1 MIALII
7 SLCSGAIVYA
17 VSVMYAGIG
26 ETFSERAGIMNLGV
40 EGVMLMGAVSGYI
53 TAVHTQNLFL
63 SFLVV
68 LLTGAAL
75 GLAFAFLTVTLQ
87 SDQTVCGMAMLIFGT
102 GLSGFI
108 GKDVSGVA
116 ANLKFEKIA
125 IPVLSKIPVLG
136 DIFFKQNLLT
146 YAMYF
151 IIPLSMFYIYR
162 TRYGLKL
169 RALGE
174 NPAALD
180 AAGENVFAMRY
191 GYIIFGC
198 MMMSISGACV
208 SIAAVMLETRATG
221 IYSSAPAEA
230 FPTTAVS
237 PTLLLFGMIIPCAP
251 AHSAV
256 RMIAPRLWGSDNS
269 SQMTMSGGSP
279 ASCAFFKISSM
290 LA

>member
-102 GLSGFI
+102 GLS
-108 GKDVSGVA
+108 
-116 ANLKFEKIA
+116 
-125 IPVLSKIPVLG
+125 LSLIH
-136 DIFFKQNLLT
+136 I
-146 YAMYF
+146 
-151 IIPLSMFYIYR
+151 
-162 TRYGLKL
+162 
-169 RALGE
+169 
-174 NPAALD
+174 
-180 AAGENVFAMRY
+180 
-191 GYIIFGC
+191 
-198 MMMSISGACV
+198 
-208 SIAAVMLETRATG
+208 
-221 IYSSAPAEA
+221 
-230 FPTTAVS
+230 
-237 PTLLLFGMIIPCAP
+237 
-251 AHSAV
+251 
-256 RMIAPRLWGSDNS
+256 
-269 SQMTMSGGSP
+269 
-279 ASCAFFKISSM
+279 
-290 LA
+290 

>member
-151 IIPLSMFYIYR
+151 IIPLSMLQDKIW
-162 TRYGLKL
+162 TE
-169 RALGE
+169 A
-174 NPAALD
+174 
-180 AAGENVFAMRY
+180 
-191 GYIIFGC
+191 
-198 MMMSISGACV
+198 ACV
-208 SIAAVMLETRATG
+208 GGKSGSTGRSGRKCICDALWLYHLRMHDDVDQRGVRFAGKYKLLEQRNDSRKRLDRICTGCIFILESGHADVGSIALR
-221 IYSSAPAEA
+221 IYQLS
-230 FPTTAVS
+230 
-237 PTLLLFGMIIPCAP
+237 
-251 AHSAV
+251 
-256 RMIAPRLWGSDNS
+256 R
-269 SQMTMSGGSP
+269 
-279 ASCAFFKISSM
+279 K
-290 LA
+290 

>member
-198 MMMSISGACV
+198 MRFAGKYKLLEQRNDSRKRLDRICTGCIFILESGHADV
-208 SIAAVMLETRATG
+208 GSIALR
-221 IYSSAPAEA
+221 IYQLS
-230 FPTTAVS
+230 
-237 PTLLLFGMIIPCAP
+237 
-251 AHSAV
+251 
-256 RMIAPRLWGSDNS
+256 R
-269 SQMTMSGGSP
+269 
-279 ASCAFFKISSM
+279 K
-290 LA
+290 

>member
-116 ANLKFEKIA
+116 ATKA
-125 IPVLSKIPVLG
+125 PVTSNK
-136 DIFFKQNLLT
+136 T
-146 YAMYF
+146 A
-151 IIPLSMFYIYR
+151 
-162 TRYGLKL
+162 
-169 RALGE
+169 E
-174 NPAALD
+174 PAAS
-180 AAGENVFAMRY
+180 A
-191 GYIIFGC
+191 
-198 MMMSISGACV
+198 
-208 SIAAVMLETRATG
+208 ATG
-221 IYSSAPAEA
+221 VDRTSKVSQGPQTATPA
-230 FPTTAVS
+230 
-237 PTLLLFGMIIPCAP
+237 
-251 AHSAV
+251 
-256 RMIAPRLWGSDNS
+256 
-269 SQMTMSGGSP
+269 GSP
-279 ASCAFFKISSM
+279 AAAQQKVTTAPTATPQKTTSSYTDTEESVN
-290 LA
+290 